1 MLPVRALIFDFDGLL
16 VDTESAALLAWEET
30 LASTGIAVPREL
42 WLAAIG
48 GQGLDL
54 AMLEYVGGRLGA
66 DRAAALR
73 EAWWARHLALV
84 HAAPPRPG
92 VLGYLAEAVRL
103 GLGLA
108 VASSAKDEWVGG
120 HLRRL
125 GWHETFTVVATGDRH
140 AAKPAPDTYLGAL
153 AGLGVPAAQAVAFED
168 SPAGVAAAKA
178 AGLRCVA
185 VPNPVTAGL
194 AFPGADLVLSSMD
207 STPLPDLLA
216 GFGAPDRPVGKHPAN
231 LVDRSLP

>member
-30 LASTGIAVPREL
+30 LAGTGVPVPRDV
-42 WLAAIG
+42 WVAAIG
-48 GQGLDL
+48 GQGADL
-54 AMLEYVGGRLGA
+54 AMLEFLAGQFGA
-66 DRAAALR
+66 NRAAALR
-73 EAWWARHLALV
+73 EAWWLRHLDIV
-84 HAAPPRPG
+84 HATPPRAG
-92 VLGYLAEAVRL
+92 VAGYLAEAVRL

-108 VASSAKDEWVGG
+108 VASSAGADWVGG

-140 AAKPAPDTYLGAL
+140 RPKPAPDTYLGAL

-185 VPNPVTAGL
+185 VPNPVTAAL
-194 AFPGADLVLSSMD
+194 TFPGADLVLSSMD
-207 STPLPDLLA
+207 GRALADLLA
-216 GFGAPDRPVGKHPAN
+216 G
-231 LVDRSLP
+231 LP